1 MQIGQNKVSTSPP
14 EACAPEACAPEAFF
28 FTPKLIFSN
37 SIMRVILREKIHCI
51 TKSVKPK
58 SPIVMMQVAKG
69 PGRACFTLHYYSFAT
84 MPRKLF
90 TFYQIVFSPSKWM
103 FLWTITQDSISL
115 GQEKRLSKTVWT
127 DCWTHLASSLKRPT
141 PTGTRKESTLVF
153 FYFVLQVSE
162 KMDRFEKPR
171 TKQSIR

>member
-1 MQIGQNKVSTSPP
+1 
-14 EACAPEACAPEAFF
+14 
-28 FTPKLIFSN
+28 
-37 SIMRVILREKIHCI
+37 MRVILQEKIHCI

-84 MPRKLF
+84 GPRKLF

-103 FLWTITQDSISL
+103 FLWTITQGSISL

-127 DCWTHLASSLKRPT
+127 DCWTHLTSSLNRST
-141 PTGTRKESTLVF
+141 QTGTRKESTLVF
-153 FYFVLQVSE
+153 FLLCLAGFWKNGPFWKAEDKAVHHISLLCCI
-162 KMDRFEKPR
+162 MA
-171 TKQSIR
+171 